1 MALFKGNPL
10 KYEGRGLIHNI
21 DGCFVYNIKPCTST
35 RFLDKALH
43 RNKRYVILSID
54 GVDTKYCQCLE
65 VSHKDRLKIIFPL
78 LFVYV
83 GVYPDLSKW
92 YLFGI

>member
-35 RFLDKALH
+35 RFLDKAYIIEIIIYFL
-43 RNKRYVILSID
+43 
-54 GVDTKYCQCLE
+54 
-65 VSHKDRLKIIFPL
+65 VSK
-78 LFVYV
+78 
-83 GVYPDLSKW
+83 
-92 YLFGI
+92 